1 MFDSVSFQSSFY
13 KIIIKTNY
21 NVKSIK
27 NLSMSWQEEQSCF
40 TQNKTKEKPQKTIQN
55 FTDSLKTL
63 KPAKIYV
70 TLIKDVYLF

>member
-1 MFDSVSFQSSFY
+1 MLKVS
-13 KIIIKTNY
+13 KIYQWVDK
-21 NVKSIK
+21 KSICVFI
-27 NLSMSWQEEQSCF
+27 NVEVLARSCF